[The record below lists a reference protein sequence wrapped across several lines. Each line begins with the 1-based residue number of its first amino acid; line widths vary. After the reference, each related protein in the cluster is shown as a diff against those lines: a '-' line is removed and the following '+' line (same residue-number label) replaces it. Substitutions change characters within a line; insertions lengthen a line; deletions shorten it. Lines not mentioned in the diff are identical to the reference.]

1 MELIDQTPGEGDTF
15 EFNIEEVQGFPVIP
29 ESFTWFLNGMP
40 VNTSSSLNV
49 SLYPFIKFTDIN
61 RNNSGNYSIIVTN
74 EGEIANGFV
83 LLNVQCEFFIGTI
96 NYVL

>member
-15 EFNIEEVQGFPVIP
+15 EFNIEEIQGFPVIP

-40 VNTSSSLNV
+40 VNTSSTCSLNV
-49 SLYPFIKFTDIN
+49 SLYPFIKFTEIN

-74 EGEIANGFV
+74 EGGIASGFV
-83 LLNVQCEFFIGTI
+83 LLNVQCKF
-96 NYVL
+96 LL